1 VISHVS
7 ALKTLFLISNCVS
20 FQIREEPPSYSTSV
34 LQKRESFDNLHAGV
48 GVEVLD
54 HTRILIRVPV
64 SGILNPGKHC
74 MTSQGGD
81 DEVHRVQFLA
91 KSYLSEVQCIKFDG
105 ASVIR
110 KTIISYSGVIICFLK
125 LN

>member
-1 VISHVS
+1 VISHGICI
-7 ALKTLFLISNCVS
+7 KTLFLIYIYVS

-64 SGILNPGKHC
+64 PGILNPGKHC
-74 MTSQGGD
+74 MTSQQAAMIRYIGCNSW
-81 DEVHRVQFLA
+81 LNLISL
-91 KSYLSEVQCIKFDG
+91 KSNASSLMGHQLSGKQSSLIVG
-105 ASVIR
+105 
-110 KTIISYSGVIICFLK
+110 
-125 LN
+125 